1 MDTRLSLSSV
11 VVVCALLGAGC
22 ASVTTGKEQSLKFET
37 DPAGADCTLKQQ
49 NIEIARFQTPKT
61 IVVKR
66 AKSPIMM
73 TCVKPGFHQERAL
86 IADTTS
92 SAVWGNLIVGGIVG
106 VMADQASGA
115 AFRYYD
121 PPKFNLVPASEKSP
135 GASQTV
141 AQGITVLPPES
152 GAESTSQITPASIGE
167 SKTTENH
174 DGPVKAEASVPS
186 TSSQPMLVEAGA
198 WTCGIK
204 NIGSAIRPRYTLQ
217 FIVGS
222 DRTITIVNY
231 ANAHAVVLKNAPLT
245 FTAINPRGSR
255 LTTFT
260 WMPDNS
266 MTITGPGLN
275 NPTQPFYNEGTCE
288 KGQ

>member
-1 MDTRLSLSSV
+1 MDARLSFNAAAV
-11 VVVCALLGAGC
+11 MCALLSSGC

-49 NIEIARFQTPKT
+49 NIEIAKFQTPKT

-135 GASQTV
+135 EASQTV

-152 GAESTSQITPASIGE
+152 GAESTSQITPASAGE
-167 SKTTENH
+167 SKTA
-174 DGPVKAEASVPS
+174 DGLNGQMKAEASSPS

-204 NIGSAIRPRYTLQ
+204 NIGNTTRPHYNLQ
-217 FIVGS
+217 FVVGS
-222 DRTITIVNY
+222 DRTITIVSY
-231 ANAHAVVLKNAPLT
+231 ANAHAVILKNAPLI

-266 MTITGPGLN
+266 MTVTGPGIN
-275 NPTQPFYNEGTCE
+275 NPTVPFYNEGTCE
-288 KGQ
+288 KA

>member
-1 MDTRLSLSSV
+1 MTARLSLNAAV
-11 VVVCALLGAGC
+11 VMYALLGAGC
-22 ASVTTGKEQSLKFET
+22 ASVTSGKEQSLKFET
-37 DPAGADCTLKQQ
+37 DPAGADCTLVQDK
-49 NIEIARFQTPKT
+49 IEIARFQTPKT
-61 IVVKR
+61 VVLKR

-73 TCVKPGFHQERAL
+73 TCVKSGFHQERAL

-121 PPKFNLVPASEKSP
+121 PPKFNLVPAFESP
-135 GASQTV
+135 PQASQTV
-141 AQGITVLPPES
+141 AKGITVLPPI
-152 GAESTSQITPASIGE
+152 GAENPSQIAPALTSE

-174 DGPVKAEASVPS
+174 DGQVKAEASVPS
-186 TSSQPMLVEAGA
+186 TSSQPMQVEAGA

-204 NIGSAIRPRYTLQ
+204 NIGSATRPRYTLQ

-266 MTITGPGLN
+266 MTITGPGIN
-275 NPTQPFYNEGTCE
+275 NPALPFYNEGTCE
-288 KGQ
+288 KA